1 MVRKLNESRNLLY
14 NGETYYKIN
23 YGGTWNHGYDT
34 FTSETALRKFLETH
48 VMEPYVQIIKCQD
61 VTNQFKNSVKIGFW
75 QDAKTQRGKDELNKN
90 GITELDKYEGS
101 SDD

>member
-14 NGETYYKIN
+14 NGEAYYEVS
-23 YGGTWNHGYDT
+23 YGGSWNHGYKT
-34 FTSETALRKFLETH
+34 FPSETTLRKFLDTH

-61 VTNQFKNSVKIGFW
+61 VTNQFKNSVKTGLW
-75 QDAKTQRGKDELNKN
+75 QNAETQRGKDELYKG

>member
-1 MVRKLNESRNLLY
+1 MVRKLNESRKPLH
-14 NGETYYKIN
+14 NGETFYEVS
-23 YGGTWNHGYDT
+23 YGGAWNNGVST
-34 FTSETALRKFLETH
+34 LTSETALRKFLETH

-61 VTNQFKNSVKIGFW
+61 VTNQFKNSVKTGLW
-75 QDAKTQRGKDELNKN
+75 QNAETQRGKDELYKD